1 MTRVNPVAVEYLQ
14 RHNVMMIVFPSHLS
28 HIIQP
33 FDVGCGSPLKTM
45 FKKLLI
51 EIGSQIQ
58 NDNMS
63 ITDWMRL
70 VAITSFT
77 EAIER
82 TITPWNV
89 SSAFK
94 RSCLFPFDP
103 NMIINNSF
111 VIDASNPSPT
121 RPRGYV
127 CSGKVV
133 TDLDELQRMYISLLP
148 RRPQSHIT
156 MVKIDPIV
164 AQRCLMH
171 ETLIEGRLLTPFHP
185 KMIFESDNWKLI
197 RF

>member
-1 MTRVNPVAVEYLQ
+1 MFYITVVDRFHSNYTVMNSILVYGHFNGATFIPVSV
-14 RHNVMMIVFPSHLS
+14 
-28 HIIQP
+28 
-33 FDVGCGSPLKTM
+33 
-45 FKKLLI
+45 I

-156 MVKIDPIV
+156 MVKID
-164 AQRCLMH
+164 H
-171 ETLIEGRLLTPFHP
+171 EINIDTNLLIIIIKYFLDF
-185 KMIFESDNWKLI
+185 KNNQ
-197 RF
+197 